1 MERPRRAELA
11 CVAGLVPGPSR
22 GEGELKESVPKSKP
36 TIGGPEGPTRT
47 VTRHRVVR
55 DSL

>member
-11 CVAGLVPGPSR
+11 CKAGMVPGPSR

-47 VTRHRVVR
+47 VPRHKVVR

>member
-11 CVAGLVPGPSR
+11 CKAGMVLVVPGPSR

-36 TIGGPEGPTRT
+36 GG
-47 VTRHRVVR
+47 
-55 DSL
+55 